1 MMASLVVDGV
11 TDPVMAQL
19 APHRFKSGNVILE
32 PLLNQE

>member
-1 MMASLVVDGV
+1 MMASLVLDGA
-11 TDPVMAQL
+11 TDPVLSQL